1 MRRLTAPKISCLMYN
16 VRLPF
21 LPGST
26 SALVAVFLAG
36 LTFGIKLFP
45 FVSFSYFSSWLFF
58 YFYLFLVFWSF
69 VSCLFLFCLFG
80 LFFGLWCLQLC
91 WMVDQAYCCSCWV
104 LWFNHPPFASS
115 TCSFCFSLLP
125 LSRFLYFFRGF

>member
-1 MRRLTAPKISCLMYN
+1 MRRLTAPKINCLMCSD
-16 VRLPF
+16 RLSF

-58 YFYLFLVFWSF
+58 LFLFIFGFLVFCELF
-69 VSCLFLFCLFG
+69 VLALFVWPLFWPL
-80 LFFGLWCLQLC
+80 
-91 WMVDQAYCCSCWV
+91 VSPA
-104 LWFNHPPFASS
+104 
-115 TCSFCFSLLP
+115 LLD
-125 LSRFLYFFRGF
+125 G